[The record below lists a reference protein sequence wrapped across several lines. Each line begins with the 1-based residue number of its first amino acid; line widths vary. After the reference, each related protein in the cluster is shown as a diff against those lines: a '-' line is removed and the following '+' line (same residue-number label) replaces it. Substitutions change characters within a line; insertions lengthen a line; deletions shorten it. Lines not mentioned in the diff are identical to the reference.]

1 MAATKRYFE
10 DLIVGH
16 QEISQPH
23 VVDKQRMLDFAAEF
37 DPQYFHADEQAAKQ
51 SRFGEVIASGQYT
64 MVLWRQIDHQ
74 LAHDIAWICGIAW
87 DDVRWPVAVKAGD
100 KLRATAECLE
110 KRRSESDP
118 SRGVV
123 KFHYQLLN
131 QNHQVV
137 FSCISTNLIETRTAP
152 NEGEADLPQDS

>member
-1 MAATKRYFE
+1 MNSSKRYYQ
-10 DLIVGH
+10 DLQIGKL
-16 QEISQPH
+16 EISQSQK
-23 VVDKQRMLDFAAEF
+23 VDKDQMLAFAAEY
-37 DPQYFHADEQAAKQ
+37 DPQYFHADEDAAKT

-100 KLRATAECLE
+100 ELRATAECLE
-110 KRRSESDP
+110 KRLSESDP

-123 KFHYQLLN
+123 KYRYQLLN
-131 QNHQVV
+131 QHDQIV
-137 FSCISTNLIETRTAP
+137 FSCISTNLVETR
-152 NEGEADLPQDS
+152 